1 MKEIRWHGR
10 GGQGAKTV
18 SQLLAVALLTEGHY
32 VQAFPEYG
40 PERSGAPVQA
50 YDRIDNKPIR
60 LHCAVTHPS
69 LVVVLDEGLLTEIP
83 VTQGLPADGLLLI
96 NSADT
101 AAQIGERLHFEGQIL
116 TVPGDRLAAAA
127 GTRFANVVL
136 LGAATQ
142 VLGEPGLETL
152 IQAAQDGMSKLSPAA
167 REASIRAIRSGYA
180 AIDAQRKSLCVN

>member
-50 YDRIDNKPIR
+50 YDRIDDKPIR

-69 LVVVLDEGLLTEIP
+69 LVVVLDAGLLAEVP
-83 VTQGLPADGLLLI
+83 VTLGLPADGLLLI
-96 NSADT
+96 NSPDA
-101 AAQIGERLHFEGQIL
+101 AAQIGERLHFGGRII
-116 TVPGDRLAAAA
+116 TVPGDRLAVAA
-127 GTRFANVVL
+127 GTHFANVVL
-136 LGAATQ
+136 LGAAAQ
-142 VLGEPGLETL
+142 VLGEPDLETL
-152 IQAAQDGMSKLSPAA
+152 VQAAQDGMKKLSPAA
-167 REASIRAIRSGYA
+167 QEASIRAIRSGYA
-180 AIDAQRKSLCVN
+180 AIDTQRRAYA